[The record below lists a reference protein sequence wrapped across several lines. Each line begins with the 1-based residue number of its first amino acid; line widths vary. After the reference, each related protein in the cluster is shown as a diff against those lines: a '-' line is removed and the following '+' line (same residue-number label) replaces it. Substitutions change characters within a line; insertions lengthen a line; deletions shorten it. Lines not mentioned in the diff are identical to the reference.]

1 MLKRHHSDSTRLL
14 PNFMESNMAIQIG
27 DTLPN
32 VNLYELSDQGPVAL
46 CTESLFSDKKVVI
59 FALPGAFTPTCSAA
73 HVPGFVVN
81 ADKIKALGVDEIIC
95 VSVNDAWVMG
105 AWGKQQNATALRM
118 LGDGSADFTE
128 AVDLVKDLTGAGMGV
143 RSQRYALI
151 AVDGVVT
158 WIGVDATG
166 LDQSSA
172 ESVMA
177 QL

>member
-1 MLKRHHSDSTRLL
+1 
-14 PNFMESNMAIQIG
+14 MAIEIG

-32 VNLYELSDQGPVAL
+32 VTFYELSEQGPVAIS
-46 CTESLFSDKKVVI
+46 TESLFGGKKVVV

-73 HVPGFVVN
+73 HVPGFVAN
-81 ADKIKALGVDEIIC
+81 ADTIKSRGVDDIIC

-105 AWGKQQNATALRM
+105 AWGHQQNATALRM
-118 LGDGSADFTE
+118 LADGSADFTV

-151 AVDGVVT
+151 AEDGVVT
-158 WIGVDATG
+158 WIGIDLSG
-166 LDQSSA
+166 LDLSSA

>member
-1 MLKRHHSDSTRLL
+1 
-14 PNFMESNMAIQIG
+14 MAIQIG

-32 VNLYELSDQGPVAL
+32 VTLYELSEQGPVAIS
-46 CTESLFSDKKVVI
+46 TESLFAGKKVVV

-81 ADKIKALGVDEIIC
+81 ADTIKSRGVDDIIC

-105 AWGKQQNATALRM
+105 AWGQQQNATALRM

-151 AVDGVVT
+151 AVNGIVT
-158 WIGVDATG
+158 WIGIDASG

-172 ESVMA
+172 ESVLA
-177 QL
+177 HL

>member
-1 MLKRHHSDSTRLL
+1 
-14 PNFMESNMAIQIG
+14 MAIQIG

-32 VNLYELSDQGPVAL
+32 VTLYELSEQGPVAIS
-46 CTESLFSDKKVVI
+46 TESLFADKKVVV

-81 ADKIKALGVDEIIC
+81 ADTIKSRGVDDIIC

-105 AWGKQQNATALRM
+105 AWGQQQNATALRM

-151 AVDGVVT
+151 AVNGIVT
-158 WIGVDATG
+158 WIGIDASG

-172 ESVMA
+172 ESVLA
-177 QL
+177 HL